1 MKNCCQPKDVFLL
14 QCSKDICQERMI
26 QLGEGHAGYLP
37 STLLSKKIKMFNE
50 RCVSL
55 LPYLRKACSLHEIC
69 TEKTFETACQQIC
82 KVVEPTI
89 IHCRNGLS
97 EASKEQ
103 QKAIEEELVNSQ
115 GFKLLDVEVLRES
128 EEKRCTELGKCLK
141 MHKHPSD
148 PKPSHV
154 VEMLKRCI
162 FNGGC
167 DDKFLLVNFPLS
179 PEQANF
185 FESQCAKI
193 SAIVYTSA
201 NKGEKCVEVPGN
213 MAVANLDAVFQK
225 DFRLKTMR
233 EWDAEQ
239 FSAFLGQKIDWAVV
253 VGRSLSGKSEVA
265 KELCSLVRGKVIN
278 MANISA
284 AVAKTLGTED
294 EPFEG
299 EVPCD
304 KVEQAVLQQIEA
316 DRARGDRFTYIFD
329 GFIHKKACDFI
340 EFAQGQFGPCSF
352 WVNCACETKCIEER
366 YKKKNE
372 TEEIGEDVAAE
383 LAEQLKSAEACCKEF
398 DTAIPNAKCRINVQT
413 DVSMETLQ
421 GNLRGQFAAKV
432 VIVNHEKRLSVDSQC
447 ANLATKYNMLYLSVY
462 QLIKI
467 HICG

>member
-179 PEQANF
+179 PEQASF
-185 FESQCAKI
+185 FES
-193 SAIVYTSA
+193 
-201 NKGEKCVEVPGN
+201 
-213 MAVANLDAVFQK
+213 
-225 DFRLKTMR
+225 
-233 EWDAEQ
+233 
-239 FSAFLGQKIDWAVV
+239 
-253 VGRSLSGKSEVA
+253 
-265 KELCSLVRGKVIN
+265 
-278 MANISA
+278 
-284 AVAKTLGTED
+284 
-294 EPFEG
+294 
-299 EVPCD
+299 
-304 KVEQAVLQQIEA
+304 
-316 DRARGDRFTYIFD
+316 
-329 GFIHKKACDFI
+329 
-340 EFAQGQFGPCSF
+340 
-352 WVNCACETKCIEER
+352 
-366 YKKKNE
+366 
-372 TEEIGEDVAAE
+372 
-383 LAEQLKSAEACCKEF
+383 
-398 DTAIPNAKCRINVQT
+398 
-413 DVSMETLQ
+413 
-421 GNLRGQFAAKV
+421 
-432 VIVNHEKRLSVDSQC
+432 
-447 ANLATKYNMLYLSVY
+447 
-462 QLIKI
+462 
-467 HICG
+467 